1 MPKTGGFGRL
11 MQVLE
16 MVGDEPGGVSVT
28 TVASHLRMTKGSASR
43 LLASLV
49 ESGFL
54 ERDSARRHYLS
65 IRLWSLGA
73 RALEHLRIADMARPL
88 IYEAARSSGLS
99 IYLAVIRD
107 DNVYLL
113 EQVTAPH
120 GVAMSAPLS
129 NVMPHY
135 ASAPGKAILAFCDEE
150 TLETMFSQELV
161 GYTKHTITSREAWE
175 KEFAEIRQQGFAVN
189 RGEFIEDTVGI
200 AVPIFDQSGAVV
212 ASIGNS
218 VSRAEFGERY
228 VDRTSSV
235 LQAVASTLSSALGFK
250 PRAF

>member
-1 MPKTGGFGRL
+1 MPKTGGYGRL
-11 MQVLE
+11 MKVLE
-16 MVGDEPGGVSVT
+16 LVGEEPGGVSVT
-28 TVASHLRMTKGSASR
+28 TVAHHLGMSKGSASR

-49 ESGFL
+49 EAGFL
-54 ERDSARRHYLS
+54 ERDTARRHFLS
-65 IRLWSLGA
+65 IRIWSLGT
-73 RALEHLRIADMARPL
+73 RALGHLRIADMARPL

-107 DNVYLL
+107 DCAYML

-129 NVMPHY
+129 NVLPHY

-150 TLETMFSQELV
+150 TLEAMFARPLIS
-161 GYTKHTITSREAWE
+161 YTKYTITSREAWE
-175 KEFAEIRQQGFAVN
+175 KEFAEIREQGFAVN
-189 RGEFIEDTVGI
+189 RGEFIEDTLGV
-200 AVPIFDQSGAVV
+200 AVPIFDQSGIVV

-218 VSRAEFGERY
+218 VSRAEFNERY
-228 VDRTSSV
+228 IDRTSSV